1 MKRLASF
8 LLVLMMTVSLAACGE
23 NGLSLRPGG
32 PNGGSAD
39 AYKEGGAKGY
49 IGDVLHTYWF
59 DFVVNSAKLCQ
70 EYEGCTAY
78 DGYRLLVLDMS
89 IKNTVDFSI
98 PMYWSDFPITWGDG
112 DEDYAYPLA
121 KDEFNATRNIFPDE
135 YTLGINENKS
145 GVMVYEVPATDVP
158 DYILLYWEL
167 FEDGTEEGTEGD
179 TYAVYFTAEQQ

>member
-8 LLVLMMTVSLAACGE
+8 LLASVMMVSLAACGE
-23 NGLSLRPGG
+23 NGLSLRPGN
-32 PNGGSAD
+32 PNSSGD
-39 AYKEGGAKGY
+39 AYREGGAKGY
-49 IGDVLHTYWF
+49 IGDILHTYWF

-78 DGYRLLVLDMS
+78 DGYRLLVVDMS

-98 PMYWSDFPITWGDG
+98 PMYWSDFPILWGDG
-112 DEDYAYPLA
+112 DEDGAYPLP

-145 GVMVYEVPATDVP
+145 GVLVYEVPVTDVP
-158 DYILLYWEL
+158 DYMLVYWEI
-167 FEDGTEEGTEGD
+167 FDDGTEEGEEGD
-179 TYAVYFTAEQQ
+179 TYIVYFTAGQQ